1 MSLGDQRKWTRKP
14 TGEIRNPA
22 RELAQLNDD
31 EQGKALQREGWYSLK
46 EAGRVMPVRTLT
58 KEEIAREYGQR

>member
-14 TGEIRNPA
+14 TAHVNGA
-22 RELAQLNDD
+22 RAMAQLNDD
-31 EQGKALQREGWYSLK
+31 EAGRILQREGWYSIK